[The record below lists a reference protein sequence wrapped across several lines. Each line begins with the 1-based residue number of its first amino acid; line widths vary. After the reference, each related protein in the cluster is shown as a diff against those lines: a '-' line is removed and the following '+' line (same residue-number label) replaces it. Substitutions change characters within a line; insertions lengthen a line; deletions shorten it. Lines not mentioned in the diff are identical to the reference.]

1 MPPGGNGTTMLI
13 ADVSVLDVGEA
24 SDEVTFNLSEII

>member
-1 MPPGGNGTTMLI
+1 MLI
-13 ADVSVLDVGEA
+13 AGKSELDALGA